1 MKRFIVLCTAL
12 SMVVL
17 TGCKATPEKAA
28 EKHFKST
35 IGSHSG
41 VTTEDLNITT
51 IKADDKK
58 AVVKV
63 EASLKY
69 SKELTLVNEDG
80 KWVVK

>member
-1 MKRFIVLCTAL
+1 MKRFIVLCAAL

-17 TGCKATPEKAA
+17 VGCKATPEKAA
-28 EKHFKST
+28 EKHFKKT
-35 IGSHSG
+35 VDAHSG
-41 VTTEDLNITT
+41 ITTENLKVTTL
-51 IKADDKK
+51 KADDKK

-69 SKELTLVNEDG
+69 AEELTLVNEDG